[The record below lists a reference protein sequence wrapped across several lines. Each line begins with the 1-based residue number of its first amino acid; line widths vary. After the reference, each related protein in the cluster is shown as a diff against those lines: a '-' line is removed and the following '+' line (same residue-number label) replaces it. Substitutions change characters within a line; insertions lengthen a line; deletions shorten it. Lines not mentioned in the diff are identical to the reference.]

1 MKPAEPTKPGEDWGM
16 PAFAKDFPADPA
28 LTALVLAFARGDYRT
43 VRDEAPRL
51 AATTADPD
59 VKRAAELLRTRIE
72 PDPTAR
78 LLFILAALLLAFL
91 AIWWVTHDG
100 PEGDGVPP
108 PTLHK

>member
-1 MKPAEPTKPGEDWGM
+1 MSDPSWGM
-16 PAFAKDFPADPA
+16 PAFAKSFPADPA
-28 LTALVLAFARGDYRT
+28 LAALVEAFARGDYRT

-51 AATTADPD
+51 AATTTDAD
-59 VKRAAELLRTRIE
+59 VKRAALLLRERIE

-78 LLFILAALLLAFL
+78 LLFLLAIVLLAFL

-108 PTLHK
+108 PVLHK